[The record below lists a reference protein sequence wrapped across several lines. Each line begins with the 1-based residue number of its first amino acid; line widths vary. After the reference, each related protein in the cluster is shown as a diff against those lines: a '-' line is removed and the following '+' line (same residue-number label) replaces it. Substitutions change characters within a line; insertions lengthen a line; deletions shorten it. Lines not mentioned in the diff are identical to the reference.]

1 MRAFLFPLVHQITNY
16 PKDESDLSFWE
27 EVRSYGWSYLNHTAE
42 ATFEKY
48 GEWYPL
54 LLDKVAL
61 SMGLGFVGTQ
71 SSTFSILNGD
81 RVEDWSRGVVK
92 MLDYWTWTPA
102 Q

>member
-1 MRAFLFPLVHQITNY
+1 MMTRLPAHSLHFT
-16 PKDESDLSFWE
+16 DENDPRFYDEL
-27 EVRSYGWSYLNHTAE
+27 RSYGWSYLNHTAE

-71 SSTFSILNGD
+71 HSTFSVLNAA
-81 RVEDWSRGVVK
+81 RVEDWNGGVTT
-92 MLDYWTWTPA
+92 MMDYFSWSPKA
-102 Q
+102 QS